1 MVRSLSLEPLSVSP
15 ASSREFSNDGWRK
28 MLTTRACCNVCSQ
41 QGLVFRPEGRSVNG
55 ERCGDEVAARTLNEV
70 GEGRLLSALL
80 ARSAA
85 FRTGARMLRLHYAAC
100 RSAQIDVVGV
110 KSSRD
115 RGLTF
120 FLCFCS
126 RPRSPRPLRPPVR
139 LGRVVLVHRG

>member
-28 MLTTRACCNVCSQ
+28 MLTTRACYTVCSQ
-41 QGLVFRPEGRSVNG
+41 QGLVFRLPEGRSVNG

-85 FRTGARMLRLHYAAC
+85 FRTGARMLRLH
-100 RSAQIDVVGV
+100 
-110 KSSRD
+110 
-115 RGLTF
+115 
-120 FLCFCS
+120 
-126 RPRSPRPLRPPVR
+126 
-139 LGRVVLVHRG
+139 